1 MEILAPLTDNP
12 NASVDTPLYYAVSN
26 GDLGMVKFLAP
37 LSHHPNSEGDDGY
50 PMNIAAMRGYLE
62 IVKYFAGLKD
72 SQDFINVVD
81 SQDGDTPLHSAAYY
95 GHLDILKFLLPL
107 SENPNY
113 RNKIGET
120 PIDTARKK
128 QHGNVVKFL
137 ENYNKEQ

>member
-1 MEILAPLTDNP
+1 MKNDSALSANGHYLCIFICGLTDR
-12 NASVDTPLYYAVSN
+12 LC
-26 GDLGMVKFLAP
+26 L
-37 LSHHPNSEGDDGY
+37 
-50 PMNIAAMRGYLE
+50 
-62 IVKYFAGLKD
+62 KYFAGLKD
-72 SQDFINVVD
+72 SKDFINVVD
-81 SQDGDTPLHSAAYY
+81 SEDGDTPLHSAAYY

-137 ENYNKEQ
+137 ENYNKKQ